1 MMRFIT
7 GRGFLTLAF
16 AILMVFVIVTDP
28 DFFNPNQVLTLA
40 PHHEQLFVVLIVL
53 ASVAVAGPAGAHRAL
68 LFLVALVATLLSIAT
83 ILIPP

>member
-16 AILMVFVIVTDP
+16 ALLMVFVIVTDP

-40 PHHEQLFVVLIVL
+40 PHHEQLFIVLVVL
-53 ASVAVAGPAGAHRAL
+53 ASVAVAGPNGMHRAL